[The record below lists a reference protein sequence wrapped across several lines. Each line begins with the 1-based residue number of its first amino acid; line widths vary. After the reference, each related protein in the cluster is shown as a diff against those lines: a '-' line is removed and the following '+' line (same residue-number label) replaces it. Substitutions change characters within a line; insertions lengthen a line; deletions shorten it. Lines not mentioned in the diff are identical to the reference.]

1 MRSARSQSGF
11 SLIELAVVLVI
22 VGLLVGGGI
31 AALDATTQQSR
42 RSDQQRQLSEVRE
55 ALYGFALAR
64 GRLPCPDTDW
74 PPDGAENPSEPM
86 PGDTCDADVGTL
98 PWQQLGLGRRNPWG
112 QPLRYH
118 VEPAFAEPPA
128 DADGSAFALDD
139 DAELEVDDGDGEWIV
154 RNTPAVV
161 LSVAGQGGQVW
172 TDSGFACPGDGA
184 PADGFSADETANCD
198 GDDRYVAAAYRE
210 ADAADGRFDDL
221 LIWIPDPVLKARMVD
236 VGRLP

>member
-1 MRSARSQSGF
+1 MPTRQTRQQSGF

-22 VGLLVGGGI
+22 IGLLVGGGI
-31 AALDATTQQSR
+31 AALDATTEQSR
-42 RSDQQRQLSEVRE
+42 RSDQKRQLDQVRE

-74 PPDGAENPSEPM
+74 PPDGGENAT
-86 PGDTCDADVGTL
+86 GGNCDADVGTL

-118 VEPAFAEPPA
+118 VESAFAEAPAPP
-128 DADGSAFALDD
+128 DGSAFDLDD
-139 DAELEVDDGDGEWIV
+139 DADLEVEDGAGEWIV
-154 RNTPAVV
+154 RNTPAIVI
-161 LSVAGQGGQVW
+161 SFAGQGEQVW
-172 TDSGFACPGDGA
+172 TEAGFACPGAGGLA
-184 PADGFSADETANCD
+184 ANGFSADETENCN
-198 GDDRYVAAAYRE
+198 GDDDYVAAGYRGP
-210 ADAADGRFDDL
+210 DATGGRFDDL